1 MKPAVVLLLVLAA
14 CEPRAE
20 RLLLLDLTL
29 SDPFVLD
36 ATAAPWHAAGY
47 TVEYRRAYPH
57 VTHRDLSRYH
67 VVVLLGGREPEGR
80 SDALTLGDLAI
91 LTEWTR
97 QGGVVVLGYAGD
109 GEGFLDRWTM
119 NRWLAA
125 SGAGIVIGDY
135 PLQDTMPAPGG
146 AVEPQAL
153 ALPLPQSALD
163 NAGFAPFAAGRN
175 HVLLVRRESQVLA
188 RTSGTAFIRPPRDA
202 PVPRGGAAVVAA
214 SRVGNGLVLVL
225 SRHALGA
232 EGAELRPST
241 LPPTAAPDD
250 LRRTRAFLDALAR
263 WTRRPAEWAA
273 VAPAAGRASLTL
285 AGGPRP
291 IAPHPPPLAPPPGA
305 AVVTLPQPA
314 ARPPGPRAGI
324 PAWVGRQGMR
334 VLWSAPGQRPL
345 ESILAFVD
353 VGALNALATE
363 VQAPARPDSLGL
375 RNVWRATTE
384 RLQATSLRWFPAMVL
399 ADLRPGAEGGTA
411 ELDRHGEPVT
421 VWCGLDS
428 LFWRDALRPAYR
440 ALARLGGA
448 RRDLVAGVAL
458 DLDQAHGGYAG
469 TGFCDATYH
478 EALRALGG
486 EGAETAGLAALP
498 PAARYDVLL
507 EHGLLDRYYA
517 TLEGL
522 VSERATALRAEL
534 RRANP
539 DLQFAFRAAQPPAD
553 WFSLGLLR
561 GFSAPDAPVLLW
573 TRERRV
579 RELLAR
585 YREHGIFALSAV
597 ALAPDRLAAT
607 DWPRLRRLAFVEH
620 DGFWLPL
627 SSVQPALARSP
638 DSLGRLIRRLA
649 K

>member
-14 CEPRAE
+14 CEPRAG
-20 RLLLLDLTL
+20 RLLLLDLAL
-29 SDPFVLD
+29 SEPFVLE
-36 ATAAPWHAAGY
+36 ATAAPWHTAGY
-47 TVEYRRAYPH
+47 TVEYRGSYPH
-57 VTHRDLSRYH
+57 LTRGDLARYNA
-67 VVVLLGGREPEGR
+67 VVLLAGREPEAR

-97 QGGVVVLGYAGD
+97 RGGVVVLGYAGD

-135 PLQDTMPAPGG
+135 PLHDTVPAPGG
-146 AVEPQAL
+146 AAEPQAL

-175 HVLLVRRESQVLA
+175 HVLLVRRESQALA

-202 PVPRGGAAVVAA
+202 PAPRGGAVVVAA

-232 EGAELRPST
+232 AGADLRPST
-241 LPPTAAPDD
+241 LPPTAGPEDV
-250 LRRTRAFLDALAR
+250 RHTRAFLDALAR

-273 VAPAAGRASLTL
+273 VAPEAGRAPLTL

-305 AVVTLPQPA
+305 DVVTLPQPA
-314 ARPPGPRAGI
+314 SRPTGPRAGV
-324 PAWVGRQGMR
+324 PAWVRRQGMR
-334 VLWSAPGQRPL
+334 VLWSAPGQRTL
-345 ESILAFVD
+345 ESMLAFVD
-353 VGALNALATE
+353 VSALNALATE

-384 RLQATSLRWFPAMVL
+384 RLQATSLQWFPAMAL
-399 ADLRPGAEGGTA
+399 ADFRPALAGGAV
-411 ELDRHGEPVT
+411 ELDRHGDT
-421 VWCGLDS
+421 VALWCGLDS
-428 LFWRDALRPAYR
+428 LLWRDALRPAYR

-448 RRDLVAGVAL
+448 RRELVAGVAL
-458 DLDQAHGGYAG
+458 ELDQARGGYAG

-478 EALRALGG
+478 EGLRALGE
-486 EGAETAGLAALP
+486 EGTETAGLAALP
-498 PAARYDVLL
+498 PAARYDTLL
-507 EHGLLDRYYA
+507 ERGLLARYYA
-517 TLEGL
+517 TLERL
-522 VSERATALRAEL
+522 VGERAAALRTEL

-539 DLQFAFRAAQPPAD
+539 ELQFAFRAAQPPAD

-561 GFSAPDAPVLLW
+561 GFSAPDAPVFLW

-579 RELLAR
+579 RDLLAR
-585 YREHGIFALSAV
+585 YRERGIFALSAV
-597 ALAPDRLAAT
+597 VLAPDRLGPNE
-607 DWPRLRRLAFVEH
+607 WPRLRRLAFVEH

-627 SSVQPALARSP
+627 SAAQAALARSP